1 MVTIVDVARR
11 ARVSASTVSHVIN
24 GTRLVAPAT
33 RRRVEAAIEAAAYR
47 PNALAR
53 SLRSGR
59 SHALGLVLPDS
70 GNPFFAELGREIQL
84 AALAAGYSVFLCNT
98 ENDPDKEQH
107 SVNVLTRARVDGLVL
122 VAVDERGDALR
133 ALVRQK
139 VPVVVM
145 DRERPDLPLDTVLTD
160 HRQGGRL
167 ATRHLLGLGHRRIGF
182 IAGPTGLSPSEL
194 RVDGH
199 RGALEEA
206 GLAPEAALLRHGDFH
221 PESGRVAARA
231 LLALPRPP
239 TAILAC
245 NDLMALGV
253 LRAAA
258 EAGRRVPQDL
268 AVVGYDDIEL
278 AAFTVPP
285 LTTVA
290 QPRREMGRAAVRL
303 LVNRLAS
310 RGLAPQQVLLPVAVT
325 VRQSCGAR
333 AEPARRLARGGGI
346 DRLA

>member
-24 GTRLVAPAT
+24 GTRAVAPAT
-33 RRRVEAAIEAAAYR
+33 RRRVEAAIAAVAYR

-59 SHALGLVLPDS
+59 SHTLGLLLPDS
-70 GNPFFAELGREIQL
+70 GNPFFAEVGREIQL
-84 AALAAGYSVFLCNT
+84 AAFDAGLSVFLCNT
-98 ENDPDKEQH
+98 ENDPEKEQR
-107 SVNVLTRARVDGLVL
+107 SVGVLTRTRVDGLVL
-122 VAVDERGDALR
+122 VAVDDRGDALR
-133 ALVRQK
+133 ALVRQR

-145 DRERPDLPLDTVLTD
+145 DRERPDLALDTVLTD
-160 HRQGGRL
+160 HREGGRL
-167 ATRHLLGLGHRRIGF
+167 ATRHLAALGHRRIGVV
-182 IAGPTGLSPSEL
+182 AGPRGLSPSEL
-194 RVDGH
+194 RLAGH
-199 RGALEEA
+199 RRALAEA
-206 GLAPEAALLRHGDFH
+206 GLPAAPELVRHGDFH
-221 PESGRVAARA
+221 PESGRAAARA
-231 LLALPRPP
+231 LLALARPP

-245 NDLMALGV
+245 NDLMAMGV

-258 EAGRRVPQDL
+258 EAGRRVPEDL

-303 LVNRLAS
+303 LVNRLADP
-310 RGLAPQQVLLPVAVT
+310 GLPPQQALLPVALA
-325 VRQSCGAR
+325 VRRSCGA
-333 AEPARRLARGGGI
+333 AAGGAPARHGRSAP
-346 DRLA
+346 

>member
-1 MVTIVDVARR
+1 MATIVDVARR

-24 GTRLVAPAT
+24 GTREVAPAT
-33 RRRVEAAIEAAAYR
+33 RRRVEAAIEAVAYR

-59 SHALGLVLPDS
+59 SQTFGLILPDS
-70 GNPFFAELGREIQL
+70 GNPFFAEVGREIQL
-84 AALAAGYSVFLCNT
+84 AAFDAGFSVFLCNT
-98 ENDPDKEQH
+98 ENDPAKEQR
-107 SVNVLTRARVDGLVL
+107 SVNLLTHTRVDGLVL

-133 ALVRQK
+133 GLLHQR

-160 HRQGGRL
+160 HREGGRL
-167 ATRHLLGLGHRRIGF
+167 ATRHLVALGHRRIGLV
-182 IAGPTGLSPSEL
+182 AGPAGLSPSEL
-194 RVDGH
+194 RLAGH
-199 RGALEEA
+199 RQALEEA
-206 GLAPEAALLRHGDFH
+206 GLPFRSELVRHGDFH
-221 PESGRVAARA
+221 PESGRAAARA
-231 LLALPRPP
+231 LLAHPRSP

-258 EAGRRVPQDL
+258 ESGRGVPQDL

-285 LTTVA
+285 LTSVA

-303 LVNRLAS
+303 LINRLAGP
-310 RGLAPQQVLLPVAVT
+310 GLPPQQALLPVSLT
-325 VRQSCGAR
+325 VRRSCGAG
-333 AEPARRLARGGGI
+333 ATPRRRPTGGGATN
-346 DRLA
+346 RPA

>member
-1 MVTIVDVARR
+1 MATIVDVARR
-11 ARVSASTVSHVIN
+11 AGVSASTVSHVIN
-24 GTRLVAPAT
+24 GTRFVAPAT
-33 RRRVEAAIEAAAYR
+33 RRRVEAAIEVAAYR

-59 SHALGLVLPDS
+59 SHTLGLVLPDS
-70 GNPFFAELGREIQL
+70 GNPFFAEVGREIQL
-84 AALAAGYSVFLCNT
+84 AAFAAGYSVFLCNT
-98 ENDPDKEQH
+98 ENDPEKEQR

-145 DRERPDLPLDTVLTD
+145 DRERPDLALDTVLTD
-160 HRQGGRL
+160 HREGGRL
-167 ATRHLLGLGHRRIGF
+167 ATRHLVALGHRRIGF
-182 IAGPTGLSPSEL
+182 VAGPAGLSPSEL
-194 RVDGH
+194 RLAGH
-199 RGALEEA
+199 RDALAEG
-206 GLAPEAALLRHGDFH
+206 GLSPEAALLRHGDFH
-221 PESGRVAARA
+221 PESGRAAARA
-231 LLALPRPP
+231 LLASARPP

-303 LVNRLAS
+303 LVNRLER
-310 RGLAPQQVLLPVAVT
+310 RGLAPQQALLPVALT

-333 AEPARRLARGGGI
+333 PAPPHLTQPRLGRSP
-346 DRLA
+346 